1 LETLSTIYFASRA
14 KMIKNEVKINE
25 KVQSKSMQA
34 LKSELNKT
42 KEELQ

>member
-1 LETLSTIYFASRA
+1 
-14 KMIKNEVKINE
+14 MIKNEVKINE